1 MNEKIEGLQNSG
13 SVLELGQ
20 AVNVIAGNAL
30 FLGFTLVVF
39 LIMFYRLSP
48 EGYVPAFTA
57 SSFTSSILA
66 FIFASGGLMPVELPF
81 LFALASVGSAAFM
94 YMNQRV

>member
-1 MNEKIEGLQNSG
+1 MNEKIEALQNSG
-13 SVLELGQ
+13 SILDLGQ

-39 LIMFYRLSP
+39 LIMFYRLSG
-48 EGYVPAFTA
+48 EGYMQAFTA
-57 SSFTSSILA
+57 SSFTSTILA
-66 FIFASGGLMPVELPF
+66 FIFASGGLMPVEMPF
-81 LFALASVGSAAFM
+81 LFALASVASAAYM